1 MKYCDLHTHSIY
13 SDGTFTPKEIIEAAE
28 AIGLNAVAL
37 CDHNTVSGVPEFLES
52 AKGKKVKAVAG
63 IEISTDYGETELHIV
78 GLFIDPERF
87 DTVEAF
93 VRPMVQRKEDSNRLV
108 IEKLRAGGYDIDFN
122 EIKSKTPDGKFNR
135 AHIATELTAKGY
147 TKSVNEAFS
156 TLLAKDSVYY
166 VANKRIPTF
175 EAIEFLK
182 SINAVAVIAHPFL
195 DLNEEELEIFLP
207 EAKKHGLDAMEVLYS
222 TYDEETTRKAS
233 ELAERFGLLKSG
245 GSDFHGTRKKDISLG
260 IGRGALAIPFSVCEE
275 LEKLVR

>member
-1 MKYCDLHTHSIY
+1 MKYCDLHTHSNY

-78 GLFIDPERF
+78 GLFIDPESF

-93 VRPMVQRKEDSNRLV
+93 VRPMVQKKEDSNRLV

-122 EIKSKTPDGKFNR
+122 EIKSKTLDGRFNR
-135 AHIATELTAKGY
+135 AHIATELTEKGY
-147 TKSVNEAFS
+147 TKSVGDAFA
-156 TLLAKDSVYY
+156 TLLSRESEFY
-166 VANKRIPTF
+166 VPNKRIPTF

-222 TYDEETTRKAS
+222 TYDEETTRKAN

-260 IGRGALAIPFSVCEE
+260 IGYGTLAIPFSVCEE
-275 LEKLVR
+275 LKKLVR